1 MGVPFLNDSILHLSL
16 LIDTEFA
23 QVNFLVC
30 MLLTY
35 PLAFFNRFIK
45 DSNSRLLYGL
55 ITGLILQY
63 QLYGFAIFHVCIA
76 TLNTYLFIKLFGRKY
91 SSFYVLVFNI
101 IHLSYLQIKVMLES
115 YGSWSLGIEASY
127 MMSICK
133 FSSVAFNYEDGA
145 VEESELRNSHFKAK

>member
-1 MGVPFLNDSILHLSL
+1 
-16 LIDTEFA
+16 
-23 QVNFLVC
+23 

-35 PLAFFNRFIK
+35 PLAFINRFIK
-45 DSNSRLLYGL
+45 NSTSRLLYGF

-63 QLYGFAIFHVCIA
+63 QLYGLAIFHVCVA
-76 TLNTYLFIKLFGRKY
+76 TLNTYLFIKFFGRKY
-91 SSFYVLVFNI
+91 SPFYVLVINI
-101 IHLSYLQIKVMLES
+101 VHLSYLQIKVMFES

-145 VEESELRNSHFKAK
+145 VEESELKSSHFKAQ